1 MRTDAPLPPAG
12 SLLLE
17 RLPRVRTRVGLS
29 RSELYRRIAL
39 GTFPAPI
46 KLGERVSAWNA
57 AEVDRWI
64 VDRIEARDARSA
76 A

>member
-1 MRTDAPLPPAG
+1 MRTDPPLPPAG
-12 SLLLE
+12 TLLLE